1 MRENYKNEWIGNALF
16 AVHRE
21 GNKKRD
27 GNKRIKENKSIE
39 ITKVMSKA
47 QEKTM
52 VCLQIP

>member
-16 AVHRE
+16 AVRRE

-27 GNKRIKENKSIE
+27 GNKRIKENSIE

-47 QEKTM
+47 QEQTM